1 MTRATLSANVG
12 KTIMTVIGEKQNMAT
27 NVCCS
32 CSEMGSLGENCSLM
46 PHTEKHYGALKSKII
61 PTIPVK
67 SKELT
72 SERESRDSKA
82 VHKQKK

>member
-1 MTRATLSANVG
+1 
-12 KTIMTVIGEKQNMAT
+12 
-27 NVCCS
+27 
-32 CSEMGSLGENCSLM
+32 MGSLGENCSLM

-82 VHKQKK
+82 VHKQKKWFMNNAIRQSPVYNPVSQ